1 MIRKY
6 EKIMTDEKQKSV
18 KFYRILVSMVLFSI
32 CVFITIYTMRKQ
44 ITDRAIET
52 ENMVY
57 DPKSNSY
64 VWKSL
69 ELKYIFEGGK

>member
-6 EKIMTDEKQKSV
+6 EKIMDNEKEKSNRC
-18 KFYRILVSMVLFSI
+18 YRILVSIVLFSI

-52 ENMVY
+52 ENMIY
-57 DPKSNSY
+57 DSKSNSY

-69 ELKYIFEGGK
+69 ELKYIFEGK